1 VAIYALAD
9 LHLSFSADKPMDVF
23 GAKWENYTEKIK
35 NNWQSIVSDDDLV
48 IIPGDVSWATY
59 LSDAYEDFKFIN
71 NLPGKKVIIK
81 GNHDYWWTTLKKM
94 EDFLTE
100 NHFDTIKI
108 LNNTAIAFEGAAIC
122 GTRGW
127 SVQEN
132 NDEDDE
138 RIIAREKQ
146 RLILTLEEAVKLK
159 KEELIVGIHYPPFDR
174 HGEENG
180 FLEIMRN
187 YDVDICV
194 YGHLHSYA
202 HKNAVEGDVDG
213 INLRL
218 VAGDFVD
225 FCPVKIREI

>member
-1 VAIYALAD
+1 MAIYALAD
-9 LHLSFSADKPMDVF
+9 LHLSFGADKPMDIF
-23 GAKWENYTEKIK
+23 GEKWENYTQKIK
-35 NNWQSIVSDDDLV
+35 DNWQSIVSKDDLV

-59 LSDAYEDFKFIN
+59 LSEAYEDFKFIN
-71 NLPGKKVIIK
+71 DLPGKKVIIK

-94 EDFLTE
+94 EEFLE
-100 NHFDTIKI
+100 GNGFDTIKI
-108 LNNTAIAFEGAAIC
+108 LNNTAIAFENAAIC

-132 NDEDDE
+132 NDEADE
-138 RIIAREKQ
+138 KIIGREKQ
-146 RLILTLEEAVKLK
+146 RLILTLEEGIKLK
-159 KEELIVGIHYPPFDR
+159 KERLIVGIHYPPFDR

-187 YDVDICV
+187 YNVDLCV

-202 HKNAVEGDVDG
+202 HKNAVEGDFGG
-213 INLRL
+213 INLKF

-225 FCPVKIREI
+225 FAPVLAE

>member
-1 VAIYALAD
+1 MAIYALAD
-9 LHLSFSADKPMDVF
+9 LHLSFGADKPMDVF
-23 GAKWENYTEKIK
+23 GPRWENYTEKIYD
-35 NNWQSIVSDDDLV
+35 NWQSIVADDDLV

-59 LSDAYEDFKFIN
+59 LSEACEDFKFIN
-71 NLPGKKVIIK
+71 QLKGKKVIIK

-94 EDFLTE
+94 EEFLAV
-100 NHFDTIKI
+100 NRFDTIKI
-108 LNNTAIAFEGAAIC
+108 LNNTAIAFEDAAIC

-132 NDEDDE
+132 NDENDE
-138 RIIAREKQ
+138 RIIDREKK

-159 KEELIVGIHYPPFDR
+159 KERLIVGIHYPPFDR

-187 YDVDICV
+187 YDVDVCV

-202 HKNAVEGDVDG
+202 HKNAVEGDIDG

-218 VAGDFVD
+218 VSGDFVD
-225 FCPVKIREI
+225 FCPILV

>member
-1 VAIYALAD
+1 MAIFALAD
-9 LHLSFSADKPMDVF
+9 LHLSFGADKPMDVF
-23 GAKWENYTEKIK
+23 GEKWKNYTEKIK
-35 NNWQSIVSDDDLV
+35 ENWQSIVSDDDLV

-59 LSDAYEDFKFIN
+59 LSEAYEDFKFIN
-71 NLPGKKVIIK
+71 DLPGRKVIIK

-94 EDFLTE
+94 QEFLDT
-100 NHFDTIKI
+100 NGFDTITI
-108 LNNTAIAFEGAAIC
+108 LNNTAIAYEDAAIC

-127 SVQEN
+127 SVQDN

-138 RIIAREKQ
+138 RIIDREKK
-146 RLILTLEEAVKLK
+146 RLILTLEEALKLK
-159 KEELIVGIHYPPFDR
+159 KKRLIVGIHYPPFDR

-187 YDVDICV
+187 YGVDICV

-202 HKNAVEGDVDG
+202 HKNAVEGNLNGVE
-213 INLRL
+213 LRL

-225 FCPVKIREI
+225 FCPVVL

>member
-1 VAIYALAD
+1 MAIYALAD
-9 LHLSFSADKPMDVF
+9 LHLSFGADKPMDIF
-23 GAKWENYTEKIK
+23 GEKWENYTEKIRT
-35 NNWQSIVSDDDLV
+35 NWQSIVSDDDLV

-59 LSDAYEDFKFIN
+59 LSEAYEDFKFIN
-71 NLPGKKVIIK
+71 DLPGKKVIIK

-94 EDFLTE
+94 EEFLDE
-100 NHFDTIKI
+100 NKFDTIRI
-108 LNNTAIAFEGAAIC
+108 LNNTAIAFENAAIC

-159 KEELIVGIHYPPFDR
+159 KERLIVGIHYPPFDR

-202 HKNAVEGDVDG
+202 HKNAVEGDLNG

-225 FCPVKIREI
+225 FKPIKI

>member
-1 VAIYALAD
+1 MAIYALAD
-9 LHLSFSADKPMDVF
+9 LHLSFGTDKPMDVF
-23 GAKWENYTEKIK
+23 GPKWENYTQKIQQ
-35 NNWQSIVSDDDLV
+35 NWKSIVTDDDLV

-59 LSDAYEDFKFIN
+59 IEDAREDFKFIN
-71 NLPGKKVIIK
+71 DLPGKKVIIK

-94 EDFLTE
+94 EEFLKE

-108 LNNTAIAFEGAAIC
+108 LNNTAITFEDAAIC

-132 NDEDDE
+132 NDEADE
-138 RIIAREKQ
+138 KIIDREKK
-146 RLILTLEEAVKLK
+146 RLILTLEEGVKLK
-159 KEELIVGIHYPPFDR
+159 QKRLIVGIHYPPFDR

-187 YDVDICV
+187 YNVDLCV

-202 HKNAVEGDVDG
+202 HKNAVEGNLGG
-213 INLRL
+213 INLKL
-218 VAGDFVD
+218 VAADYVD
-225 FCPVKIREI
+225 FAPVLAE

>member
-1 VAIYALAD
+1 MAIYALAD
-9 LHLSFSADKPMDVF
+9 LHLSFGTDKPMDVF
-23 GAKWENYTEKIK
+23 GPKWENYTQKIQQ
-35 NNWQSIVSDDDLV
+35 NWKSIVTDDDLV

-59 LSDAYEDFKFIN
+59 IEDAREDFKFIN
-71 NLPGKKVIIK
+71 DLPGKKVIIK

-94 EDFLTE
+94 EEFLKE

-108 LNNTAIAFEGAAIC
+108 LNNTAITFEDAAIC

-132 NDEDDE
+132 NDEADE
-138 RIIAREKQ
+138 KIIDREKK
-146 RLILTLEEAVKLK
+146 RLILTLEEGVKLK
-159 KEELIVGIHYPPFDR
+159 QKRLIVGIHYPPFDR

-187 YDVDICV
+187 YNVDLCV

-202 HKNAVEGDVDG
+202 HKNEVEGNLGG
-213 INLRL
+213 INLKL
-218 VAGDFVD
+218 VAADYVD
-225 FCPVKIREI
+225 FAPVLAE

>member
-1 VAIYALAD
+1 MAIYALAD
-9 LHLSFSADKPMDVF
+9 LHLSFGADKPMDIF
-23 GAKWENYTEKIK
+23 GPKWKNYTQKIK
-35 NNWQSIVSDDDLV
+35 DNWQSIVSNDDLV

-59 LSDAYEDFKFIN
+59 LSEAYDDFKFIN
-71 NLPGKKVIIK
+71 DLPGKKVIIK

-94 EDFLTE
+94 EEFLAE
-100 NHFDTIKI
+100 NSFDTIKI
-108 LNNTAIAFEGAAIC
+108 LNNTAIAFEDAAIC

-132 NDEDDE
+132 NDEDDA
-138 RIIAREKQ
+138 RIIDREKK

-159 KEELIVGIHYPPFDR
+159 KERLIVGIHYPPFDR

-202 HKNAVEGDVDG
+202 HKNAVEGDIDG

-218 VAGDFVD
+218 VSGDFVD
-225 FCPVKIREI
+225 FTPIKI

>member
-1 VAIYALAD
+1 MAIYALAD
-9 LHLSFSADKPMDVF
+9 LHLSFGTDKPMDVF
-23 GAKWENYTEKIK
+23 GEKWENYTQKIQD
-35 NNWQSIVSDDDLV
+35 NWQRIVSDDDLV

-59 LSDAYEDFKFIN
+59 IEDAYEDFKFIN

-94 EDFLTE
+94 EEFLGN
-100 NHFDTIKI
+100 NHFDSIKI
-108 LNNTAIAFEGAAIC
+108 LNNTAIAFENAAIC

-132 NDEDDE
+132 NDEFDE
-138 RIIAREKQ
+138 KIIDRERK
-146 RLILTLEEAVKLK
+146 RLILTLEEGVKLK
-159 KEELIVGIHYPPFDR
+159 KERLIVGIHYPPFDR

-187 YDVDICV
+187 YNVDLCV

-202 HKNAVEGDVDG
+202 HKNAVEGDIDG
-213 INLRL
+213 ISLKL
-218 VAGDFVD
+218 VAADFVD
-225 FCPVKIREI
+225 FMPVLVK

>member
-1 VAIYALAD
+1 MAIYALAD
-9 LHLSFSADKPMDVF
+9 LHLSFGTDKPMDIF
-23 GAKWENYTEKIK
+23 GEKWENYTERIQR
-35 NNWQSIVSDDDLV
+35 NWQSIVSDDDLV
-48 IIPGDVSWATY
+48 IVPGDVSWATY
-59 LSDAYEDFKFIN
+59 LSEAYEDFNFIN
-71 NLPGKKVIIK
+71 ELPGKKVIIK

-94 EDFLTE
+94 EEFLTE
-100 NHFDTIKI
+100 NNFDSIKI
-108 LNNTAIAFEGAAIC
+108 LNNTAIAFENAAIC

-132 NDEDDE
+132 NDADDE
-138 RIIAREKQ
+138 RIIEREKK

-159 KEELIVGIHYPPFDR
+159 KERLIVGIHYPPFDR

-202 HKNAVEGDVDG
+202 HKNAVEGNLDG

-225 FCPVKIREI
+225 FMPVKIS

>member
-1 VAIYALAD
+1 MAIYALAD
-9 LHLSFSADKPMDVF
+9 LHLSFGADKPMDVF
-23 GAKWENYTEKIK
+23 GSRWENYTEKIHD
-35 NNWQSIVSDDDLV
+35 NWQSIVTDDDLV

-59 LSDAYEDFKFIN
+59 LSEACEDFRFIN
-71 NLPGKKVIIK
+71 QLKGKKVIIK

-94 EDFLTE
+94 EEFLAA
-100 NHFDTIKI
+100 NRFDTIKI
-108 LNNTAIAFEGAAIC
+108 LNNTAIAFENAAIC

-138 RIIAREKQ
+138 KIIDREKK

-159 KEELIVGIHYPPFDR
+159 KERLIVGIHYPPFDR

-187 YDVDICV
+187 YNVDMCV

-213 INLRL
+213 INLRF

-225 FCPVKIREI
+225 FCPILV

>member
-1 VAIYALAD
+1 MAIYALAD
-9 LHLSFSADKPMDVF
+9 LHLSFGADKPMDVF
-23 GAKWENYTEKIK
+23 GPKWENYTERIK
-35 NNWQSIVSDDDLV
+35 ENWQSTVSNDDLV

-59 LSDAYEDFKFIN
+59 LSEAYDDFKFIN
-71 NLPGKKVIIK
+71 DLSGRKVIIK

-94 EDFLTE
+94 EEFLAE
-100 NHFDTIKI
+100 NQFDTIKI
-108 LNNTAIAFEGAAIC
+108 LNNTAMAFEDAAIC

-138 RIIAREKQ
+138 RIIDREKK
-146 RLILTLEEAVKLK
+146 RLILTLEEALKLK
-159 KEELIVGIHYPPFDR
+159 KERLIVGIHYPPFDR
-174 HGEENG
+174 QGEENG

-202 HKNAVEGDVDG
+202 HKNAVEGDVNG

-225 FCPVKIREI
+225 FTPVKL